1 MTDGLASRRSAAH
14 AYMAIMSQRKTL
26 ESALEHTRGYR
37 EMETRDRAF
46 ARAILATTFRR
57 HGQTIAVLSKLLAK
71 PLEET
76 PEPAVALLVTGATQ
90 LLWMDGAPHAV
101 VSTTVALAE
110 ENKAAFGL
118 KGLINAVLRK
128 VDKEGR
134 DLAARTAPRD
144 NLPDWMARAWRKA
157 YGPGALARMTNVL
170 MDPPP
175 LDITLKDPAEREKW
189 AEALKAEILPT
200 GSLRRQEIGDITQL
214 PGYRDGA
221 WWIQDA
227 AAAIPAT
234 LLGVKERDHVLDMC
248 AAPGG
253 KTLQLAALGARVTA
267 IDSSAGRLKQLR
279 DNLGR
284 TQMRANVV
292 AEDGRRFKP
301 KGPADAIL
309 LDAPCTAT
317 GTLRRHPEASQIKKP
332 GQVAKMV
339 KLQLE
344 LANAATRF
352 LRPGGT
358 LVLCTCSLQPEEGEG
373 LAAELL
379 KRQSELTVR
388 PIQDGE
394 VPGLEDAI
402 TPEGWLRLTP
412 AMWAEKGGLDGF
424 FIARFEKRISA

>member
-1 MTDGLASRRSAAH
+1 M
-14 AYMAIMSQRKTL
+14 
-26 ESALEHTRGYR
+26 
-37 EMETRDRAF
+37 
-46 ARAILATTFRR
+46 
-57 HGQTIAVLSKLLAK
+57 
-71 PLEET
+71 
-76 PEPAVALLVTGATQ
+76 
-90 LLWMDGAPHAV
+90 
-101 VSTTVALAE
+101 
-110 ENKAAFGL
+110 
-118 KGLINAVLRK
+118 
-128 VDKEGR
+128 
-134 DLAARTAPRD
+134 
-144 NLPDWMARAWRKA
+144 
-157 YGPGALARMTNVL
+157 
-170 MDPPP
+170 
-175 LDITLKDPAEREKW
+175 
-189 AEALKAEILPT
+189 
-200 GSLRRQEIGDITQL
+200 
-214 PGYRDGA
+214 
-221 WWIQDA
+221 QDA

-253 KTLQLAALGARVTA
+253 KTLQLSALGARVTA

-284 TQMRANVV
+284 THLRANVV
-292 AEDGRRFKP
+292 AEDGRRYKP

-317 GTLRRHPEASQIKKP
+317 GTLRRHPEAAQIKKP

-344 LANAATRF
+344 LANAAVRF

-379 KRQSELTVR
+379 KRQSELVVR

-402 TPEGWLRLTP
+402 TSEGWLRLTP
-412 AMWAEKGGLDGF
+412 ALWAEKGGLDGF